1 MKTIKIKKI
10 KRSVPGKLALRFTF
24 ILVSVVIG
32 LILLFS
38 RIQMLDFLD
47 QRNTEIKRWVL
58 FIDRVAQQHIDSDSE
73 KEIRVPKFLYYSI
86 FKVEQNKTTVV
97 LSNTNEVPLL
107 PETERRSEQ
116 YSVKNETGA
125 EVMKIYYFSTLAQKI
140 NCTGNEEYYIQ
151 VWFDL
156 GNDSMYQ
163 SKQSLPKIFLISF
176 IPVFLICYL
185 IAYLIARRTIKPVVK
200 MTNAARQISSSTLDS
215 LLPQKNDG
223 DELDLLAETFNNLFI
238 RLKKDFD
245 RERQFT
251 SDVSHELKT
260 PVAVILGQ
268 ANLLRRWGKDDPAQ
282 LERSIDSIIKET
294 KSMQA
299 IIENLLQIA
308 RIESGRIKPE
318 VETFPFS
325 ELASQIETEVTSI
338 DSEAEIKFD
347 YPEGI
352 TLESDY
358 ELLRQAVMTAVSNS
372 IKFCPKPLKL
382 IIAVKKDETQKTS
395 IEIIDNGPGFSEKN
409 TASVFERFYRGDDA
423 HTRTAGGSGLGLSIA
438 KTIVEALGGTIS
450 AYNSTDESQ
459 NVLGAV
465 IKIVL

>member
-185 IAYLIARRTIKPVVK
+185 IA
-200 MTNAARQISSSTLDS
+200 
-215 LLPQKNDG
+215 
-223 DELDLLAETFNNLFI
+223 
-238 RLKKDFD
+238 
-245 RERQFT
+245 
-251 SDVSHELKT
+251 
-260 PVAVILGQ
+260 
-268 ANLLRRWGKDDPAQ
+268 
-282 LERSIDSIIKET
+282 
-294 KSMQA
+294 
-299 IIENLLQIA
+299 
-308 RIESGRIKPE
+308 
-318 VETFPFS
+318 
-325 ELASQIETEVTSI
+325 
-338 DSEAEIKFD
+338 
-347 YPEGI
+347 
-352 TLESDY
+352 
-358 ELLRQAVMTAVSNS
+358 
-372 IKFCPKPLKL
+372 
-382 IIAVKKDETQKTS
+382 
-395 IEIIDNGPGFSEKN
+395 
-409 TASVFERFYRGDDA
+409 
-423 HTRTAGGSGLGLSIA
+423 
-438 KTIVEALGGTIS
+438 
-450 AYNSTDESQ
+450 
-459 NVLGAV
+459 
-465 IKIVL
+465 